1 MNGKLLVIEGLD
13 GSGKATQTGR
23 LFTEL
28 QTRGDDV
35 MRVSFPDYDSDSSA
49 LVKMYLGGEFG
60 SDPNDVNPYAAS
72 SFYAVDRF
80 ASYAKNWKD
89 FYLGGGIVIADRY
102 TTSNAIHQCAKLPEE
117 KWDEFLHWLF
127 DYEYRLMGIPVPE
140 KVIYLRVDP
149 SVSQELMDKRYSEN
163 GGKKDIHEAD
173 VEYLRRARTAADHCA
188 KKLGIKLYI
197 YDENSYPSGFAGGH
211 VSGIVPE
218 GIAAYARIR
227 IAETPEGVRQSG
239 DCVGVYAATDNG
251 NGLKDAVSLAGI
263 PESEWKDYGNRFI
276 AVHTEKQGSTGW
288 MAGFAYVDLMR
299 PEVHDA
305 FMETTHEQYFKRFGE
320 DFRDAVPAIFTDEP
334 SVGTVGRDALPFSF
348 WFAHEFQKKNGYD
361 LKKNLPLLFGV
372 PLFIMCGFPHCVA
385 DAFYYLCVPLDFYA
399 IFWPQILIFYI
410 SIVLGNFVGCNLYR
424 IICYHIWKEQ
434 Q

>member
-28 QTRGDDV
+28 QTRGNDV

-188 KKLGIKLYI
+188 KKLGWCTIECVENNAMKSV
-197 YDENSYPSGFAGGH
+197 DE
-211 VSGIVPE
+211 I
-218 GIAAYARIR
+218 
-227 IAETPEGVRQSG
+227 
-239 DCVGVYAATDNG
+239 
-251 NGLKDAVSLAGI
+251 
-263 PESEWKDYGNRFI
+263 
-276 AVHTEKQGSTGW
+276 
-288 MAGFAYVDLMR
+288 
-299 PEVHDA
+299 
-305 FMETTHEQYFKRFGE
+305 FGE
-320 DFRDAVPAIFTDEP
+320 VL
-334 SVGTVGRDALPFSF
+334 STVGR
-348 WFAHEFQKKNGYD
+348 
-361 LKKNLPLLFGV
+361 
-372 PLFIMCGFPHCVA
+372 I
-385 DAFYYLCVPLDFYA
+385 
-399 IFWPQILIFYI
+399 
-410 SIVLGNFVGCNLYR
+410 
-424 IICYHIWKEQ
+424 
-434 Q
+434 